1 MCVHC
6 GEYDRAAAAA
16 SALGIVHL
24 YMTGAHAAFELAP
37 SLPRVAAHS
46 HMHSKKRSRQLDAT
60 LAPTSPRSSPPV
72 SHALVIWCEHAKHFP
87 CRVQRCRSASCY
99 CCSFLSPSPSHA
111 SLQGTGGRRRGRLWR
126 ERERELVFWR
136 GKSGHVGL
144 WWEMERIREEREEEE
159 GGRGGRWGC
168 RVMPA
173 GLRNA
178 AWQVS
183 ASRCERHG
191 HTHPKKTSYRTAECS
206 RATGFIVESSIW

>member
-1 MCVHC
+1 M
-6 GEYDRAAAAA
+6 
-16 SALGIVHL
+16 LHL
-24 YMTGAHAAFELAP
+24 NTLPHPSLPP

-46 HMHSKKRSRQLDAT
+46 HMHSKKRSRQLDAS
-60 LAPTSPRSSPPV
+60 LAPTSPRSSLPV

-87 CRVQRCRSASCY
+87 CRVQRCRSASCC

-111 SLQGTGGRRRGRLWR
+111 SLQGTGGRRRRRGRLWR
-126 ERERELVFWR
+126 EREGARVLEGKVWSRRSLVGDGEKR
-136 GKSGHVGL
+136 GRK
-144 WWEMERIREEREEEE
+144 

-183 ASRCERHG
+183 ASCCERHG
-191 HTHPKKTSYRTAECS
+191 HTPPKNKTNLVQDGRLFKSDRFYR
-206 RATGFIVESSIW
+206 